1 MHPVPEFAL
10 GGWGA
15 GPTKPAVPRAAAKKG
30 KAAASGAAPAMPAE
44 VETKGTFRLTAIA
57 ASADA
62 VPGDQVNLHR
72 LEAFARVTANS
83 WDGQHPAA
91 GCLDPR
97 NDTGWSPNSATEG
110 PVHLTATLVRPLR
123 AATTPYLTAQ
133 LNFGAGKGMIAGR
146 VEVSVITGTDDGT
159 AWKQDVVA
167 ALGTPAAKRT
177 AEMQARLWRECA
189 AHATELARERVA
201 LANLRE
207 RLATLTEPFTSMV
220 MAVEEKPRAT
230 FVLNRGDYA
239 QPRDRVEAGTP
250 ETLPPMPAGAPANR
264 LGLAQWAVMR
274 ENPLTARVAVNRLWK
289 LFFGHGLVVSAAD
302 FGAQGEWPSHPE
314 LLDWLAVDFVESGWD
329 VKRLIRL
336 LVLSDTYR
344 QSSVATKDALER
356 DPQNRLLAR
365 GPRFRLPAELVRDV
379 ALSASGLLVP
389 RVGGPS
395 VNPYTPGDL
404 WREVSHYG
412 STPATAQTFVQDHGE
427 KLYRRSLYT
436 YWKRTAPPP
445 AMVAFDAPNREICT
459 VARGNTTTPLQ
470 ALVSLN
476 DPQFV
481 EAARVLAERALAHAG
496 DDAARLRW
504 VHAEV
509 VARPPTEKEL
519 GILQVALNRERR
531 RYRAQPEA
539 ALASLQVGEAPRDG
553 RLAPAEHAAW
563 AQVSALLLNL
573 SETITRN

>member
-1 MHPVPEFAL
+1 
-10 GGWGA
+10 
-15 GPTKPAVPRAAAKKG
+15 
-30 KAAASGAAPAMPAE
+30 
-44 VETKGTFRLTAIA
+44 
-57 ASADA
+57 
-62 VPGDQVNLHR
+62 
-72 LEAFARVTANS
+72 
-83 WDGQHPAA
+83 
-91 GCLDPR
+91 
-97 NDTGWSPNSATEG
+97 
-110 PVHLTATLVRPLR
+110 
-123 AATTPYLTAQ
+123 
-133 LNFGAGKGMIAGR
+133 
-146 VEVSVITGTDDGT
+146 
-159 AWKQDVVA
+159 
-167 ALGTPAAKRT
+167 
-177 AEMQARLWRECA
+177 
-189 AHATELARERVA
+189 
-201 LANLRE
+201 
-207 RLATLTEPFTSMV
+207 
-220 MAVEEKPRAT
+220 
-230 FVLNRGDYA
+230 
-239 QPRDRVEAGTP
+239 
-250 ETLPPMPAGAPANR
+250 
-264 LGLAQWAVMR
+264 
-274 ENPLTARVAVNRLWK
+274 
-289 LFFGHGLVVSAAD
+289 
-302 FGAQGEWPSHPE
+302 
-314 LLDWLAVDFVESGWD
+314 
-329 VKRLIRL
+329 
-336 LVLSDTYR
+336 
-344 QSSVATKDALER
+344 
-356 DPQNRLLAR
+356 
-365 GPRFRLPAELVRDV
+365 LPAELVRDV